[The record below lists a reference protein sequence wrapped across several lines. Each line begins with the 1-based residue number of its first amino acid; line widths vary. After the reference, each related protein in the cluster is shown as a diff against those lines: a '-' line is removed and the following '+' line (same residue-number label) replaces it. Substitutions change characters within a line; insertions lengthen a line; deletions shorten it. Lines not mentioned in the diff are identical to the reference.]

1 MRIRGA
7 VLEAKGGPFVLEDLD
22 LDEPRPD
29 EILVRIVASGICQ
42 TDAHA
47 RNQEMPVPM
56 PIVLGHEGA
65 GVVERCGSAVT
76 SLVPGDH
83 VVLSYQA
90 CGHCRPCLSGHPQYC
105 LRGFDANFGGA
116 RLDAT
121 NGLHRAAPAKTEM
134 HGHFFGQSSFATYAL
149 ATERNAA
156 RIPKDVPLALM
167 APLGCGLQTGA
178 GAVLNS
184 LQVAAGSSIAIFGT
198 GAVGLAAVMAARVAG
213 AATIIAVDVNAQ
225 RLALATELGATHII
239 NAREQDVPSQIGK
252 IVPGGVNYILEIT
265 GRPEMLAM
273 AVDCVAHMGTVGL
286 IGGAGPGTK
295 APIEMLSLAWGRH
308 LRGIVQGDAIPQL
321 FIPTLI
327 ELHRSGKF
335 PFERLVRFYE
345 FEDIDQAFAD
355 SRSGEVIK
363 PILRISKESS

>member
-1 MRIRGA
+1 MHIRGA

-22 LDEPRPD
+22 MDEPRAD
-29 EILVRIVASGICQ
+29 EVLVRIVASGICQ

-76 SLVPGDH
+76 SLAPGDH

-90 CGHCRPCLSGHPQYC
+90 CGHCRPCFSGHPQYC

-116 RLDAT
+116 RLDGT
-121 NGLHRAAPAKTEM
+121 TGLHRAAPAKTEM

-156 RIPKDVPLALM
+156 RIPRDVPLALM

-225 RLALATELGATHII
+225 RLTLATELGATHTI
-239 NAREQDVPSQIGK
+239 NAREQDVASQIGK
-252 IVPGGVNYILEIT
+252 IVHGGVDYILEIT

-327 ELHRSGKF
+327 ELYRSGKF

-363 PILRISKESS
+363 PILRIGKE